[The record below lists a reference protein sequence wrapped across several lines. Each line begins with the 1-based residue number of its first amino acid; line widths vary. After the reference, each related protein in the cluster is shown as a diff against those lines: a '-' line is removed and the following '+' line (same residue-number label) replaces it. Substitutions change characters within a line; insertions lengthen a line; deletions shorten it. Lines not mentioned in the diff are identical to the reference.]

1 MMKKLTELS
10 LSEARDGLAKKEFSS
25 EEITLAFLD
34 RIPLL
39 KELNAYVTVTSDI
52 ALAQAKESDA
62 RRAKGN
68 VLPLDGLPIAIKD
81 LYCTKGVRTTAAS
94 KILSNFIP
102 QYEST
107 VTANLWRDGAVMLGK
122 VNMDEFA
129 MGSANLYSCFGPAL
143 SPWKKDG
150 KRLVPG
156 GSSGGSAAAV
166 AAHGALA
173 ATASDTG
180 GSIRQPASF
189 CGLTGIK
196 PTYGRCSRY
205 GMVAFASSLDQ
216 AGPITRTV
224 KDSAIMLSS
233 MAGYDTKDSTS
244 ANVAVP
250 NYESFL
256 GKSIKG
262 MRIGIPK
269 EYRMEGMN
277 QDILSSWNRGAQ
289 FLKEAGA
296 ELVEISLP
304 YTKYALPVYYIMAPA
319 EASSNL
325 ARYDGVR
332 YGLRTESADS
342 INDFYE
348 KNRGHF
354 IGSEVKKRIL
364 IGTYVLSSAQYD
376 AYYLKAQRLRTKVI
390 EDFEAAFK
398 QVDVILTP
406 TTPIPPFIAGEEPKD
421 PLTMY
426 LNDVLTVSTNIAGLP
441 GMSVPIGLDKDGLPL
456 GLQLIGPA
464 FEEGRLFQVGQVLED
479 AAKFPFLS
487 EVI

>member
-1 MMKKLTELS
+1 MSKKLTTLS
-10 LSEARDGLAKKEFSS
+10 LSEARDGLNKKDFTSVEL
-25 EEITLAFLD
+25 TQAFLD
-34 RIPLL
+34 RIPTL
-39 KELNAYVTVTSDI
+39 KELNAYVAVTGDI
-52 ALAQAKESDA
+52 AITQAKASDD
-62 RRAKGN
+62 RRSKTGA
-68 VLPLDGLPIAIKD
+68 LPLDGLPIAIKD

-122 VNMDEFA
+122 VNLDEFA

-150 KRLVPG
+150 KHLVPG

-166 AAHGALA
+166 AAQGALA

-224 KDSAIMLSS
+224 RDSAIMLGS
-233 MAGYDTKDSTS
+233 MAGYDDKDSTS
-244 ANVAVP
+244 VNSTVP
-250 NYESFL
+250 DYEAML
-256 GKSIKG
+256 GKSIRG
-262 MRIGIPK
+262 MKIGIPK
-269 EYRMEGMN
+269 EYRMDGMN
-277 QDILSSWNRGAQ
+277 QDILDSWDRGAQ
-289 FLKEAGA
+289 ILKDAGA
-296 ELVEISLP
+296 EIIEISLP

-332 YGLRTESADS
+332 YGMRTESADS
-342 INDFYE
+342 ISDFYE

-354 IGSEVKKRIL
+354 IGPEVKKRIL
-364 IGTYVLSSAQYD
+364 IGTYVLSSSQYD
-376 AYYLKAQRLRTKVI
+376 AYYMKAQRLRTKVI
-390 EDFEAAFK
+390 EDFENAFK

-426 LNDVLTVSTNIAGLP
+426 LNDILTVSTNIAGLP
-441 GMSVPIGLDKDGLPL
+441 GMSVPIGLDRDGLPL
-456 GLQLIGPA
+456 GLQLIGPS

-479 AAKFPFLS
+479 AAKFPFLFQ
-487 EVI
+487 E

>member
-1 MMKKLTELS
+1 MSKKLTTLS
-10 LSEARDGLAKKEFSS
+10 LSEARDGLNKKDFTSVEL
-25 EEITLAFLD
+25 TQAFLD
-34 RIPLL
+34 RIPTL
-39 KELNAYVTVTSDI
+39 KELNAYVAVTGDI
-52 ALAQAKESDA
+52 ALTQAKASDD
-62 RRAKGN
+62 RRAKTG

-122 VNMDEFA
+122 VNLDEFA

-150 KRLVPG
+150 KHLVPG

-166 AAHGALA
+166 AAQGALA

-224 KDSAIMLSS
+224 RDSAIMLGS
-233 MAGYDTKDSTS
+233 MAGYDAKDSTS
-244 ANVAVP
+244 VNVAVP
-250 NYESFL
+250 DYETML

-262 MRIGIPK
+262 MKIGIPK
-269 EYRMEGMN
+269 EYRMDGMN
-277 QDILSSWNRGAQ
+277 QDILDSWNRGAQ
-289 FLKEAGA
+289 ILKDAGA
-296 ELVEISLP
+296 EIIEISLP

-332 YGLRTESADS
+332 YGMRTESADS
-342 INDFYE
+342 ISDFYE
-348 KNRGHF
+348 KNRGNF
-354 IGSEVKKRIL
+354 IGPEVKKRIL
-364 IGTYVLSSAQYD
+364 IGTYVLSSSQYD
-376 AYYLKAQRLRTKVI
+376 AYYIKAQRLRTKVI
-390 EDFEAAFK
+390 EDFESAFK

-426 LNDVLTVSTNIAGLP
+426 LNDILTVSTNIAGLP
-441 GMSVPIGLDKDGLPL
+441 GMSVPIGLDRDGLPL
-456 GLQLIGPA
+456 GLQLIGPS
-464 FEEGRLFQVGQVLED
+464 FEEGRLFQVGRVLED

-487 EVI
+487 QE

>member
-1 MMKKLTELS
+1 MSKKLTELT
-10 LSEARDGLAKKEFSS
+10 LSEARDGLNKKEFTSV
-25 EEITLAFLD
+25 EITQAFLN
-34 RIPLL
+34 RIPNL
-39 KELNAYVTVTSDI
+39 KHLNAYVTVTSDI
-52 ALAQAKESDA
+52 ALNQAKAADD
-62 RRAKGN
+62 RRAKGEI
-68 VLPLDGLPIAIKD
+68 LPLDGLPIAIKD
-81 LYCTKGVRTTAAS
+81 LYCTKGVRTTASS

-150 KRLVPG
+150 KHLVPG

-224 KDSAIMLSS
+224 RDSAIMLNS
-233 MAGYDTKDSTS
+233 MAGYDSKDSTS
-244 ANVAVP
+244 ANIAVP

-256 GKSIKG
+256 GNSIRG
-262 MRIGIPK
+262 LRIGIPK

-277 QDILSSWNRGAQ
+277 QDILASWERGANI
-289 FLKEAGA
+289 LKDAGA
-296 ELVEISLP
+296 EIVEISLP

-342 INDFYE
+342 IGDFYE

-354 IGSEVKKRIL
+354 IGPEVKKRIL
-364 IGTYVLSSAQYD
+364 IGTYVLSSSQYD
-376 AYYLKAQRLRTKVI
+376 AYYMKAQRLRTKVI
-390 EDFEAAFK
+390 EDFENAFS

-426 LNDVLTVSTNIAGLP
+426 LNDILTVSTNIAGLP

-456 GLQLIGPA
+456 GLQLIGPE

-479 AAKFPFLS
+479 AAKFPFLPQ
-487 EVI
+487 E

>member
-1 MMKKLTELS
+1 MSNKLTKLT
-10 LSEARDGLAKKEFSS
+10 LAEARDGLNNKEFTSVELTQS
-25 EEITLAFLD
+25 FLD
-34 RIPLL
+34 RIPSI

-52 ALAQAKESDA
+52 ALAQAKASDE
-62 RRAKGN
+62 RRIKGDA
-68 VLPLDGLPIAIKD
+68 LPMDGLPLAIKD
-81 LYCTKGVRTTAAS
+81 LYCTKGVRTTASS

-150 KRLVPG
+150 KSLVPG

-166 AAHGALA
+166 AAQGALA

-224 KDSAIMLSS
+224 RDSAIMLHS
-233 MAGYDTKDSTS
+233 MAGHDPKDSTS
-244 ANVAVP
+244 ANISVP
-250 NYESFL
+250 DYESFL

-262 MRIGIPK
+262 MKIGIPK
-269 EYRMEGMN
+269 EYRMDGMN
-277 QDILSSWNRGAQ
+277 EDILASWDRGVQ
-289 FLKEAGA
+289 ILKDAGA
-296 ELVEISLP
+296 EVVEISLP

-332 YGLRTESADS
+332 YGMRTESAES
-342 INDFYE
+342 ITDFYE

-354 IGSEVKKRIL
+354 IGPEVKKRIL
-364 IGTYVLSSAQYD
+364 IGTYVLSSSQYD

-390 EDFEAAFK
+390 EDFEAAFN

-406 TTPIPPFIAGEEPKD
+406 TTPIPPFVAGEEPKD

-426 LNDVLTVSTNIAGLP
+426 LNDILTVSANIAGLP
-441 GMSVPIGLDKDGLPL
+441 GMSVPIGLDRDGLPL

-479 AAKFPFLS
+479 AAKFPFLIH
-487 EVI
+487 E

>member
-1 MMKKLTELS
+1 MSKKLTELS
-10 LSEARDGLAKKEFSS
+10 LSEAREGLNKKEFTSV
-25 EEITLAFLD
+25 EITQAFLN
-34 RIPLL
+34 RIPDL
-39 KELNAYVTVTSDI
+39 KHLNAYVTVTGDI
-52 ALAQAKESDA
+52 ALNQAKVSDERRIKGES
-62 RRAKGN
+62 
-68 VLPLDGLPIAIKD
+68 LPLDGLPLAIKD
-81 LYCTKGVRTTAAS
+81 LYCTKGVRTTASS

-150 KRLVPG
+150 KHLVPG

-224 KDSAIMLSS
+224 RDSAIMLSS
-233 MAGYDTKDSTS
+233 MVGYDSKDSTS
-244 ANVAVP
+244 ANIAVP

-262 MRIGIPK
+262 LRIGIPK
-269 EYRMEGMN
+269 EYRMDGMN
-277 QDILSSWNRGAQ
+277 QDILASWERGANI
-289 FLKEAGA
+289 LKEAGA
-296 ELVEISLP
+296 EIVEISLP

-342 INDFYE
+342 IGDFYE
-348 KNRGHF
+348 KSRGHF
-354 IGSEVKKRIL
+354 IGPEVKKRIL
-364 IGTYVLSSAQYD
+364 IGTYVLSSSQYD
-376 AYYLKAQRLRTKVI
+376 AYYMKAQRLRTKVI
-390 EDFEAAFK
+390 EDFENAFK

-426 LNDVLTVSTNIAGLP
+426 LNDILTVSTNIAGLP
-441 GMSVPIGLDKDGLPL
+441 GMSVPIGLDRDGLPL

-464 FEEGRLFQVGQVLED
+464 FEEGKLFQVGQVLED
-479 AAKFPFLS
+479 AAKFPFLPQ
-487 EVI
+487 E

>member
-1 MMKKLTELS
+1 MSKKLTTLS
-10 LSEARDGLAKKEFSS
+10 LSEARDGLNKKDFTSVEL
-25 EEITLAFLD
+25 TQAFLD
-34 RIPLL
+34 RIPTL
-39 KELNAYVTVTSDI
+39 KELNAYVAVTGDI
-52 ALAQAKESDA
+52 ALTQAKASDD
-62 RRAKGN
+62 RRAKTSA
-68 VLPLDGLPIAIKD
+68 LPLDGLPIAIKD
-81 LYCTKGVRTTAAS
+81 LYCTKGVRTTASS

-129 MGSANLYSCFGPAL
+129 MGSANLYSCFGPVL

-150 KRLVPG
+150 KHLVPG

-224 KDSAIMLSS
+224 RDSAIMLGS
-233 MAGYDTKDSTS
+233 MAGYDAKDSTS
-244 ANVAVP
+244 INVAVP
-250 NYESFL
+250 DYEAML

-262 MRIGIPK
+262 MKIGIPK
-269 EYRMEGMN
+269 EYRMDGMN
-277 QDILSSWNRGAQ
+277 QDILDSWNRGAQ
-289 FLKEAGA
+289 ILKDAGA
-296 ELVEISLP
+296 EIIEISLP

-332 YGLRTESADS
+332 YGMRAESADS
-342 INDFYE
+342 ISDFYE

-354 IGSEVKKRIL
+354 IGPEVKKRIL
-364 IGTYVLSSAQYD
+364 IGTYVLSSSQYD
-376 AYYLKAQRLRTKVI
+376 AYYMKAQRLRTKVI
-390 EDFEAAFK
+390 EDFENAFK
-398 QVDVILTP
+398 HVDVILTP

-426 LNDVLTVSTNIAGLP
+426 LNDILTVSTNIAGLP
-441 GMSVPIGLDKDGLPL
+441 GMSVPIGLDRDGLPL
-456 GLQLIGPA
+456 GLQLIGPS

-487 EVI
+487 QE

>member
-1 MMKKLTELS
+1 MSKKLTALS
-10 LSEARDGLAKKEFSS
+10 LAEARDGLNNKDFTSV
-25 EEITLAFLD
+25 EITQAFLD
-34 RIPLL
+34 RIPSL
-39 KELNAYVTVTSDI
+39 KDLNAYVAVTGDI
-52 ALAQAKESDA
+52 ALTQAKASDE
-62 RRAKGN
+62 RRAKGQQGAM
-68 VLPLDGLPIAIKD
+68 DGLPIAIKD
-81 LYCTKGVRTTAAS
+81 LYCTKGVRTTASS

-150 KRLVPG
+150 KHLVPG

-166 AAHGALA
+166 AAQGALA

-224 KDSAIMLSS
+224 RDSAIMLGS
-233 MAGYDTKDSTS
+233 MAGYDEKDSTS
-244 ANVAVP
+244 VNIPVP
-250 NYESFL
+250 DYEAFI

-262 MRIGIPK
+262 MRIGVPK
-269 EYRMEGMN
+269 EYRMDGMN
-277 QDILSSWNRGAQ
+277 QDIVDSWNRGAQ
-289 FLKEAGA
+289 ILKDAGA
-296 ELVEISLP
+296 EIIEISLP

-332 YGLRTESADS
+332 YGVRTESADS
-342 INDFYE
+342 ISDFYE
-348 KNRGHF
+348 KNRGHH
-354 IGSEVKKRIL
+354 IGPEVKKRIL
-364 IGTYVLSSAQYD
+364 IGTYVLSSSQYD
-376 AYYLKAQRLRTKVI
+376 AYYMKAQRLRTKVM
-390 EDFEAAFK
+390 EDFESAFN

-426 LNDVLTVSTNIAGLP
+426 LNDILTVSTNIAGLP
-441 GMSVPIGLDKDGLPL
+441 GMSVPIGLDRDGLPL

-464 FEEGRLFQVGQVLED
+464 FEEGRLFQVGQVLEE
-479 AAKFPFLS
+479 AAKFPFLMA
-487 EVI
+487 E

>member
-1 MMKKLTELS
+1 MKEKLLKLS
-10 LSEARDGLAKKEFSS
+10 LAEARDGLNKKEFTSV
-25 EEITLAFLD
+25 ELTQAFLN
-34 RIPLL
+34 RIPDI
-39 KELNAYVTVTSDI
+39 KNLNAYVTVTADV
-52 ALAQAKESDA
+52 ALKQAKAADE
-62 RRAKGN
+62 RIAKGAA
-68 VLPLDGLPIAIKD
+68 LPMDGLPIAVKD
-81 LYCTKGVRTTAAS
+81 LYCTKGVRTTASS

-107 VTANLWRDGAVMLGK
+107 VTAQLWRDGAVMLGK

-129 MGSANLYSCFGPAL
+129 MGSANLYGCFGPAL

-150 KRLVPG
+150 KHLVPG

-166 AAHGALA
+166 AAQGALA
-173 ATASDTG
+173 ATGSDTG

-205 GMVAFASSLDQ
+205 GMVAFSSSLDQ

-224 KDSAIMLSS
+224 RDSAIMLKS
-233 MAGYDTKDSTS
+233 MAGFDPKDSTS
-244 ANVAVP
+244 VDLSVPDYEAV
-250 NYESFL
+250 L
-256 GKSIKG
+256 GSSIKG

-269 EYRMEGMN
+269 EYKMDGMN
-277 QDILSSWNRGAQ
+277 EDILASWDKGVQ
-289 FLKEAGA
+289 MLKDAGA
-296 ELVEISLP
+296 EVVDISLP

-332 YGLRTESADS
+332 YGMRTESAES
-342 INDFYE
+342 ITDFYE
-348 KNRGHF
+348 KNRGQF
-354 IGSEVKKRIL
+354 IGHEVKKRIL
-364 IGTYVLSSAQYD
+364 IGTYVLSSAHYD

-390 EDFEAAFK
+390 EDFESAFEK
-398 QVDVILTP
+398 VDVILTP

-441 GMSVPIGLDKDGLPL
+441 GMSVPIGIDRDGLPL

-464 FEEGRLFQVGQVLED
+464 FKEENLFKVGQVLED
-479 AAKFPFLS
+479 AAKFPFLM
-487 EVI
+487 EV

>member
-1 MMKKLTELS
+1 MSKKLTTLS
-10 LSEARDGLAKKEFSS
+10 LSEARDGLNRKEFTST
-25 EEITLAFLD
+25 EITQAFLD
-34 RIPLL
+34 RIPNL
-39 KELNAYVTVTSDI
+39 KHLNAYVTVTADI
-52 ALAQAKESDA
+52 ALSQAKASDDRRFKESP
-62 RRAKGN
+62 
-68 VLPLDGLPIAIKD
+68 LSLDGLPIAIKD
-81 LYCTKGVRTTAAS
+81 LYCTKGVRTSASS

-107 VTANLWRDGAVMLGK
+107 VTANLWRDGAIMLGK

-129 MGSANLYSCFGPAL
+129 MGSANLYSCFGPAI

-150 KRLVPG
+150 KHLVPG

-166 AAHGALA
+166 AAGGALA

-216 AGPITRTV
+216 AGPITKTV
-224 KDSAIMLSS
+224 RDSAIMLKS
-233 MAGYDTKDSTS
+233 MAGYDVKDSTS
-244 ANVAVP
+244 INISVPDYEAV
-250 NYESFL
+250 L
-256 GKSIKG
+256 GKSIRG
-262 MRIGIPK
+262 MKIGIPK

-277 QDILSSWNRGAQ
+277 QDILNSWDQGAKI
-289 FLKEAGA
+289 LKEAGA
-296 ELVEISLP
+296 EIIEISLP

-332 YGLRTESADS
+332 YGMRTESAES
-342 INDFYE
+342 IGDFYE

-354 IGSEVKKRIL
+354 IGPEVKKRIL
-364 IGTYVLSSAQYD
+364 IGTYVLSSSQYD
-376 AYYLKAQRLRTKVI
+376 AYYMKAQRLRTKVI

-406 TTPIPPFIAGEEPKD
+406 TTPIPPFIAGEEPTD

-426 LNDVLTVSTNIAGLP
+426 LNDILTVSTNIAGLP
-441 GMSVPIGLDKDGLPL
+441 GMSIPIGLDKDGLPL

-479 AAKFPFLS
+479 AAKFPFLPQ
-487 EVI
+487 E

>member
-1 MMKKLTELS
+1 MSKKLTTLS
-10 LSEARDGLAKKEFSS
+10 LSEARDGLNKKDFTSVEL
-25 EEITLAFLD
+25 TQAFLD
-34 RIPLL
+34 RIPTL
-39 KELNAYVTVTSDI
+39 KELNAYVAVTGDI
-52 ALAQAKESDA
+52 AITQAKASDD
-62 RRAKGN
+62 RRSKTGA
-68 VLPLDGLPIAIKD
+68 LPLDGLPIAIKD

-122 VNMDEFA
+122 VNLDEFA

-150 KRLVPG
+150 KHLVPG

-166 AAHGALA
+166 AAQGALA

-224 KDSAIMLSS
+224 RDSAIMLGS
-233 MAGYDTKDSTS
+233 MAGYDDKDSTS
-244 ANVAVP
+244 VNSAVP
-250 NYESFL
+250 DYEAML

-262 MRIGIPK
+262 MKIGIPK
-269 EYRMEGMN
+269 EYRMDGMN
-277 QDILSSWNRGAQ
+277 QDILDSWDRGAQ
-289 FLKEAGA
+289 ILKDAGA
-296 ELVEISLP
+296 EIIEISLP

-332 YGLRTESADS
+332 YGMRTESADS
-342 INDFYE
+342 ISDFYE

-354 IGSEVKKRIL
+354 IGPEVKKRIL
-364 IGTYVLSSAQYD
+364 IGTYVLSSSQYD
-376 AYYLKAQRLRTKVI
+376 AYYMKAQRLRTKVI
-390 EDFEAAFK
+390 EDFENAFK

-426 LNDVLTVSTNIAGLP
+426 LNDILTVSTNIAGLP
-441 GMSVPIGLDKDGLPL
+441 GMSVPIGLDRDGLPL
-456 GLQLIGPA
+456 GLQLIGPS

-479 AAKFPFLS
+479 AAKFPFLFQ
-487 EVI
+487 E

>member
-1 MMKKLTELS
+1 MSKKLTTLS
-10 LSEARDGLAKKEFSS
+10 LSEARDGLNNKDFTSVEL
-25 EEITLAFLD
+25 TQAFLD
-34 RIPLL
+34 RIPSL
-39 KELNAYVTVTSDI
+39 KDLNAYVAVTGDI
-52 ALAQAKESDA
+52 AISQAKASDE
-62 RRAKGN
+62 RRANGQSGAM
-68 VLPLDGLPIAIKD
+68 DGLPIAIKD
-81 LYCTKGVRTTAAS
+81 LYCTKGVRTTASS

-122 VNMDEFA
+122 VNLDEFA

-150 KRLVPG
+150 KHLVPG

-166 AAHGALA
+166 AAQGALA

-196 PTYGRCSRY
+196 PTYGRCSRF

-224 KDSAIMLSS
+224 RDSAIMLGS
-233 MAGYDTKDSTS
+233 MAGYDEKDSTS
-244 ANVAVP
+244 VNTPVP
-250 NYESFL
+250 DYESFL

-269 EYRMEGMN
+269 EYRMDGMN
-277 QDILSSWNRGAQ
+277 QDILDSWNRGSKI
-289 FLKEAGA
+289 LKDAGA
-296 ELVEISLP
+296 EIVEISLP

-342 INDFYE
+342 ISDFYE
-348 KNRGHF
+348 KNRGYH
-354 IGSEVKKRIL
+354 IGPEVKKRIL
-364 IGTYVLSSAQYD
+364 IGTYVLSSSQYD
-376 AYYLKAQRLRTKVI
+376 AYYMKAQRLRTKVM
-390 EDFEAAFK
+390 EDFEQAFN

-421 PLTMY
+421 QLTMY
-426 LNDVLTVSTNIAGLP
+426 LNDILTVSTNIAGLP
-441 GMSVPIGLDKDGLPL
+441 GMSVPIGLDRDGLPL

-464 FEEGRLFQVGQVLED
+464 FEEGRLFQVGQVLEE
-479 AAKFPFLS
+479 AAKFPFLMA
-487 EVI
+487 E